1 MSQAHI
7 LAGEGNVGLMGSPFH
22 LCGCCAPQRTRQ
34 LGQLQI
40 FTSCDETA
48 LIKM

>member
-1 MSQAHI
+1 MSRAHI
-7 LAGEGNVGLMGSPFH
+7 LAGEGNGLMGSPFH
-22 LCGCCAPQRTRQ
+22 LCGSFAPQRTRQ

-48 LIKM
+48 SIKM